1 MTQATDKT
9 TKRLDD
15 GARSP
20 LRRFGL
26 LALALACLAALGL
39 LAAGCGASGSPAVA
53 NVAST
58 TSTVASDTSTTA
70 TTATTTHGGS
80 AGGAPEAGGSP
91 AGPGGGGNHT
101 VINIGNP
108 TEGTKFAACMR
119 KHGVPSFPDPNS
131 QGLIQFGSSIDPHS
145 PTLQIR
151 ESQLPGPAPCRL
163 RPAAN
168 PGAARPVA
176 AATARLLE
184 MHARARDQR
193 LPRPNRRRASANP
206 TRRRPRPE
214 QPTVPGRLQ
223 RMQGSPA
230 GRACRAKPSAASPH
244 RRRAVAEP
252 VSATAPSSVRR
263 GDAQGARFQV
273 DPGDPGLA

>member
-80 AGGAPEAGGSP
+80 AGGAPEADNSP
-91 AGPGGGGNHT
+91 AGAGGGGNHT

-119 KHGVPSFPDPNS
+119 KHGESSFPDPNS

-145 PTLQIR
+145 PLFRSAKASCQGLLPVGFGQPPTQAQLDQLQQ
-151 ESQLPGPAPCRL
+151 QLLAFSRCMRAHAINDFPDPTGGGLPQIQPVGDLDPNNPQFQAAYNACKAHLPPG
-163 RPAAN
+163 
-168 PGAARPVA
+168 
-176 AATARLLE
+176 
-184 MHARARDQR
+184 
-193 LPRPNRRRASANP
+193 
-206 TRRRPRPE
+206 
-214 QPTVPGRLQ
+214 VPSKALGGLA
-223 RMQGSPA
+223 SPA
-230 GRACRAKPSAASPH
+230 TG
-244 RRRAVAEP
+244 
-252 VSATAPSSVRR
+252 
-263 GDAQGARFQV
+263 GG
-273 DPGDPGLA
+273 